1 MKVWMV
7 TFAVEIVE
15 GVFSSREKAQAYI
28 DSGEGTGGNY
38 PECKK
43 DYDVYEL
50 EVDNPRY
57 MEEAA

>member
-1 MKVWMV
+1 MV

-38 PECKK
+38 PECRK
-43 DYDVYEL
+43 DYDIFVL

-57 MEEAA
+57 VEEAA